1 MRIHISPHFFIT
13 KVYVQPV
20 ALGYGAPPEAFTD
33 IRVVTRT
40 SFSRQLLP
48 FIARDL
54 LVALG

>member
-13 KVYVQPV
+13 KFYLLPV